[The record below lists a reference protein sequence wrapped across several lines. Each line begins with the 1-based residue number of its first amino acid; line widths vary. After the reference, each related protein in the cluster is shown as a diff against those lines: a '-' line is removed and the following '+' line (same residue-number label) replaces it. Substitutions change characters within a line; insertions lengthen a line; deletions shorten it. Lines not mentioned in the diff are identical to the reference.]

1 MEINQGNNL
10 NNKNPC
16 QNNLSDRK
24 RILLDN
30 LSIFNKIENIFIID
44 FLHICS
50 EKDVKTH
57 MDIIKFYD
65 IVKEFSVY
73 DENVLYLF
81 LHSNKQ
87 MELIKDTNDL
97 NNFST
102 NNIFIEDKIANVSL
116 ISGFCIAKNIS
127 VFIFTD
133 GINQLGSWTKT
144 KDSSYEKSIKISEL
158 DYFRITLDYMLK
170 DKRRKY
176 EQEITK
182 TNKNK
187 LLKLIDDSNKFINTQ
202 TLNNP
207 SNKEVQIR
215 PTLKNILSQQPP
227 YANFNKNSNKE
238 KNDFINK
245 KRNITNALN
254 SNPISNN
261 NAKIIKENSANKIN
275 EITRKNEI
283 EEHLGYKF
291 INFLTKIVKFIQTN
305 PPRNFEVLKNII
317 NHFTEQ
323 NIISINNNLKET
335 SLSNSNES
343 IQPEELSF
351 YIFKELIKKE
361 FILSKK
367 LYDLV
372 NKNIVSNL
380 DEISNLLNFQINLNN
395 NNNNPLEEEIKNFS
409 DNNQNL
415 IQVNSNA
422 NADKNKFSIGKNS
435 EEDYKNLILNCQSV
449 CLFVKNGI
457 CKILNT
463 INLSSLERLPTNPAR
478 YKNYIFSFVNNQE
491 LYKLSKN
498 ILNLDYNNILNII
511 TDGIIL
517 EFMRNNLIVFI
528 TDKKI
533 NYNLPEI
540 EKEKFRLFKTKNPEN
555 IKNEE
560 KKEEGHQE
568 KILYL

>member
-16 QNNLSDRK
+16 QNNLLDRK

-44 FLHICS
+44 FFHICS

-57 MDIIKFYD
+57 IDIIKFYD

-87 MELIKDTNDL
+87 MELIEDTKAL
-97 NNFST
+97 NNFSA

-144 KDSSYEKSIKISEL
+144 KDPSYEKSIKISEL

-202 TLNNP
+202 TLNNQ
-207 SNKEVQIR
+207 SNKDIQIR

-245 KRNITNALN
+245 KRNITNASN

-275 EITRKNEI
+275 EKERKNEI

-291 INFLTKIVKFIQTN
+291 INFLTKITKYIQTN

-335 SLSNSNES
+335 STSNSNES

-372 NKNIVSNL
+372 NSNIVSNL

-395 NNNNPLEEEIKNFS
+395 NTNKPLEEEIKNFR
-409 DNNQNL
+409 DNNQKL

-435 EEDYKNLILNCQSV
+435 EEDYKNLILNCYSV

-463 INLSSLERLPTNPAR
+463 INLSSLEKLPTNPAR

-498 ILNLDYNNILNII
+498 ILNLDYNNIVNII

-540 EKEKFRLFKTKNPEN
+540 EKEKFRLFKTKNPDN

-560 KKEEGHQE
+560 KENQE